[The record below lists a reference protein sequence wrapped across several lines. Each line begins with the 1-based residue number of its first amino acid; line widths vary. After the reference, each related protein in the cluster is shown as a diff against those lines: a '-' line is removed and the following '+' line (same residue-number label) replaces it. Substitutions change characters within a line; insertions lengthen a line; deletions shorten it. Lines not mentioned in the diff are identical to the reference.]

1 MSKKRLK
8 DINSMID
15 NNIKDTFNSYIEK
28 YAKELSSYVY
38 IDNVNDFSLLTL
50 KGSMRYI
57 NKYDKKLRFGGLLVK
72 IYEKDNKYFA
82 MIKRNKNIYNV
93 SFDGNFIFYIKNK
106 DEHFRDNLKYF
117 INQVE
122 LNNYDLE

>member
-1 MSKKRLK
+1 MSKKRLEENN
-8 DINSMID
+8 IMID
-15 NNIKDTFNSYIEK
+15 NNIRDNFNIIIEK
-28 YAKELSSYVY
+28 YAKELSSYKF
-38 IDNVNDFSLLTL
+38 IDNVTDFSLLTL

-57 NKYDKKLRFGGLLVK
+57 NKYDKKLRYGGLLIK

-93 SFDGNFIFYIKNK
+93 SFDSNLIFYIKNK
-106 DEHFRDNLKYF
+106 DEHFKDNLKYF

-122 LNNYDLE
+122 SNQYELE

>member
-1 MSKKRLK
+1 MSKKRLEENN
-8 DINSMID
+8 IMID
-15 NNIKDTFNSYIEK
+15 NNIRDNFNIIIEK
-28 YAKELSSYVY
+28 YAKELSSYTF
-38 IDNVNDFSLLTL
+38 IDNVTDFSLLTL

-57 NKYDKKLRFGGLLVK
+57 NKYDKKLRYGGLLIK

-93 SFDGNFIFYIKNK
+93 SFDGNLIFYIKNK
-106 DEHFRDNLKYF
+106 DEHFKDNLKYF

-122 LNNYDLE
+122 SNQYELE